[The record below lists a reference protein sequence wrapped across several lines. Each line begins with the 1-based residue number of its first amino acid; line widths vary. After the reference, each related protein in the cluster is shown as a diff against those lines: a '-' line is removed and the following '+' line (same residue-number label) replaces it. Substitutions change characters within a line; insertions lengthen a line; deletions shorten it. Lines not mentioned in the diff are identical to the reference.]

1 MNQQITVQDLQRLID
16 SEPRLT
22 LVDVRS
28 ASEFAAG
35 HLPQAMNIP
44 LEEADVRIDDLGTG
58 PVALLCQSGNRAG
71 MACELLRS
79 HHPNLLVVEGGT
91 DAWLRAGGPI
101 VATSAVR
108 WSLDRQVRFGAGM
121 MVLAGTLLS
130 LFHHPGWI
138 GLAIFVG
145 AGLTFA
151 GLTNIC
157 GMAFLLAKLPWNRPA
172 SPKMKQQV
180 TA

>member
-1 MNQQITVQDLQRLID
+1 MTQQITVQDLERLID
-16 SEPRLT
+16 SDPRLT

-28 ASEFAAG
+28 ADEYAAG
-35 HLPQAMNIP
+35 HVPQAMNIP
-44 LEEADVRIDDLGTG
+44 LEEADARINDLGSG

-71 MACELLRS
+71 MACELLRE

-91 DAWLRAGGPI
+91 DAWVQAGKPV
-101 VATSAVR
+101 VASTAAR
-108 WSLDRQVRFGAGM
+108 WSLERQVRFGAGL

-130 LFHHPGWI
+130 LLHHPAWI
-138 GLAIFVG
+138 SLAIFVG

-157 GMAFLLAKLPWNRPA
+157 GMAFLLAKLPWNRQA
-172 SPKMKQQV
+172 SPKLKQQV